1 MQFIQLFMLRFNK
14 LTKTETF
21 LFIALAIVLILSV
34 YFGFTDKVYFDTI
47 FAQEDGAI
55 EYATFFFLL
64 CISILQF
71 IRLFTVSK
79 NKTAL
84 WKLGIFFFG
93 VLFLFGAGEE
103 ISWGQRIFGIE
114 SGEFFQGNNLQKETN
129 LHNLEIGGVKL
140 NKLIFSQLLTIIM
153 ALYLLVMP
161 FLYQKFNGI
170 KKLVDKFVIP
180 VPQLSH
186 IAAFLINT
194 IFIAILPNLSRKWEV
209 YELFF
214 AVIFLLIFLNPV
226 NKEIYLAKSSGNS

>member
-1 MQFIQLFMLRFNK
+1 MLRFKK
-14 LTKTETF
+14 LTKVESF
-21 LFIALAIVLILSV
+21 LFFALLIVLALSV
-34 YFGFTDKVYFDTI
+34 YFGFTDKVYFDTV

-55 EYATFFFLL
+55 EYGTFFFLL

-71 IRLFTVSK
+71 IRLFTASK
-79 NKTAL
+79 DKKVL
-84 WKLGIFFFG
+84 WKLGILFFG
-93 VLFLFGAGEE
+93 ILFLFGAGEE

-129 LHNLEIGGVKL
+129 FHNLEVGGVKL
-140 NKLIFSQLLTIIM
+140 NKLIFSQLLTLVM
-153 ALYLLVMP
+153 AIYLLIMP
-161 FLYQKFNGI
+161 FLYQKYKGI
-170 KKLVDKFVIP
+170 KKLVDMFVIH

-214 AVIFLLIFLNPV
+214 SVIFLLIFLNPV
-226 NKEIYLAKSSGNS
+226 NKSIYLSESSTKS

>member
-1 MQFIQLFMLRFNK
+1 MLQFKK
-14 LTKTETF
+14 LTKTETL
-21 LFIALAIVLILSV
+21 LFSALAIVLILSV
-34 YFGFTDKVYFDTI
+34 YFGFSDGEYFDTV
-47 FAQEDGAI
+47 FAREDGAV

-71 IRLFTVSK
+71 YRLFTASK
-79 NKTAL
+79 NKAVL

-114 SGEFFQGNNLQKETN
+114 SGDFFKDNNLQNEIN

-140 NKLIFSQLLTIIM
+140 NKLIFSQLLTVVM
-153 ALYLLVMP
+153 ALYLLVLP
-161 FLYQKFNGI
+161 FLYQKYEGI
-170 KKLVDKFVIP
+170 KKLVNKFVIP

-186 IAAFLINT
+186 ITAFLINT

-214 AVIFLLIFLNPV
+214 AVIFLLIFLNPI
-226 NKEIYLAKSSGNS
+226 NKNIYLRESGSNS

>member
-1 MQFIQLFMLRFNK
+1 MLQFKK
-14 LTKTETF
+14 LTKTESS
-21 LFIALAIVLILSV
+21 LFIALSITLALSV
-34 YFGFTDKVYFDTI
+34 YFGFTDEVYFDTV
-47 FAQEDGAI
+47 FAQEDGVI

-71 IRLFTVSK
+71 VRLFTKGK
-79 NKTAL
+79 NKTTL
-84 WKLGIFFFG
+84 WKLGVFFFG
-93 VLFLFGAGEE
+93 ILFLFGAGEE

-140 NKLIFSQLLTIIM
+140 NKLIFSQLLTIVM

-161 FLYQKFNGI
+161 ILYQKFNGI
-170 KKLVDKFVIP
+170 KKLINRFVIP

-186 IAAFLINT
+186 IVAFLINT

-226 NKEIYLAKSSGNS
+226 NKDIYLSEPSGDA

>member
-1 MQFIQLFMLRFNK
+1 MLRFQK
-14 LTKTETF
+14 LTKTESY
-21 LFIALAIVLILSV
+21 LFIALFIVLTLSV
-34 YFGFTDKVYFDTI
+34 YFGFTDKVYFDTV

-55 EYATFFFLL
+55 EYGTFFFLL
-64 CISILQF
+64 CISIVQF
-71 IRLFTVSK
+71 KRLFTASK
-79 NKTAL
+79 DKKTL
-84 WKLGIFFFG
+84 WKLGVLFFG

-129 LHNLEIGGVKL
+129 FHNLEVGGVKL
-140 NKLIFSQLLTIIM
+140 NKLIFSQLLTLVM
-153 ALYLLVMP
+153 AVYLLIMP
-161 FLYQKFNGI
+161 FLYQKYNGI
-170 KKLVDKFVIP
+170 KKLVDQFVIP

-226 NKEIYLAKSSGNS
+226 NKSIYLAKSSSDS

>member
-1 MQFIQLFMLRFNK
+1 MLRFQK
-14 LTKTETF
+14 LTKVESLLF
-21 LFIALAIVLILSV
+21 LALFIVLSLSV
-34 YFGFTDKVYFDTI
+34 YFGFTDKVYFDTV

-71 IRLFTVSK
+71 KRLFTTSK
-79 NKTAL
+79 DKKVL
-84 WKLGIFFFG
+84 WKLGMFFFAII
-93 VLFLFGAGEE
+93 FLFGAGEE

-140 NKLIFSQLLTIIM
+140 NKLIFSQLLTLVM

-161 FLYQKFNGI
+161 FLYQKYNGI

-214 AVIFLLIFLNPV
+214 AVIFLLIFLNPI
-226 NKEIYLAKSSGNS
+226 NKNMYLAEPSR

>member
-1 MQFIQLFMLRFNK
+1 MLRFKK
-14 LTKTETF
+14 LTKVESF
-21 LFIALAIVLILSV
+21 LFLVLLIVLALSV
-34 YFGFTDKVYFDTI
+34 YFGFTDKVYFDTV

-55 EYATFFFLL
+55 EYGTFFFLL

-71 IRLFTVSK
+71 IRLFTASK
-79 NKTAL
+79 DKKAL
-84 WKLGIFFFG
+84 WKLGILFFG
-93 VLFLFGAGEE
+93 ILFLFGAGEE

-129 LHNLEIGGVKL
+129 FHNLEVGGVKL
-140 NKLIFSQLLTIIM
+140 NKLIFSQLLTLIM
-153 ALYLLVMP
+153 AIYLLIMP
-161 FLYQKFNGI
+161 FLYQKYKGI
-170 KKLVDKFVIP
+170 KSLVDKFVIP

-186 IAAFLINT
+186 IVAFLINT

-226 NKEIYLAKSSGNS
+226 NKSIYLSESSTKS